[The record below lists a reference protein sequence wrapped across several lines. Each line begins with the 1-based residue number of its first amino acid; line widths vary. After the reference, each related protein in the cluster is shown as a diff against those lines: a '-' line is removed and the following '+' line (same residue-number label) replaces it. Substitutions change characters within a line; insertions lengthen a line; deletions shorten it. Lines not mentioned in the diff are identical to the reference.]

1 MKSKTT
7 VLTSALA
14 AVILLPGAAAAESG
28 FYVGGGI
35 GSAAVDA
42 NLDVQL
48 PSLPDFDESD
58 TGYKLFAGYNWQLS
72 NFALGIE
79 GGYSNFG
86 KPSANIEGIG
96 LQVEP
101 TGVNLWGI
109 AALGLG
115 PVDLY
120 GKAGYLMWDADA
132 VVDGSVSTDDGS
144 DAVVDGSVSTDD
156 GSDPGFGVGLRFNA
170 GKLQLRGEYEVFDI
184 DGADL
189 SMLSVGLAYR
199 F

>member
-7 VLTSALA
+7 ILTSALA
-14 AVILLPGAAAAESG
+14 VVILLPGAAAAESG

-144 DAVVDGSVSTDD
+144 D
-156 GSDPGFGVGLRFNA
+156 PGFGVGLRFNA